1 MGKVMSVVTSA
12 MSLGIP
18 IGMLIAGPVAEAIG
32 VDGWMIWAGAGMM
45 AVGVG
50 SYLWTRKFERPGR

>member
-1 MGKVMSVVTSA
+1 MGKVMSLVTSA

-18 IGMLIAGPVAEAIG
+18 IGMLIAGPFAEAIG

-45 AVGVG
+45 VLGVG
-50 SYLWTRKFERPGR
+50 SCLWTREFDRSGR